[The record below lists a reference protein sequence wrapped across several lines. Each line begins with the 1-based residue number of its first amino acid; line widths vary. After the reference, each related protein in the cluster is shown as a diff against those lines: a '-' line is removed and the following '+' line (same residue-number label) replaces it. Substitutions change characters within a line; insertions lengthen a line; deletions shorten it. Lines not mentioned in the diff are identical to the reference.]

1 MKVFPKWTLNK
12 MQYILVPIHHWL
24 DVNWKIPMLQSI
36 CSKWHFEVT
45 KTASKNA
52 ILKSWKIKQCLISP
66 NLILPFSA
74 DPYETNNLAPQKRDV
89 VLRLMSRL
97 AAFEAT
103 MIPPG
108 SISFSLVQICSDWI
122 RFVVQNCLEL
132 VRFGQI
138 CPD

>member
-1 MKVFPKWTLNK
+1 MLN
-12 MQYILVPIHHWL
+12 L
-24 DVNWKIPMLQSI
+24 
-36 CSKWHFEVT
+36 T
-45 KTASKNA
+45 K
-52 ILKSWKIKQCLISP
+52 L

-108 SISFSLVQICSDWI
+108 SISFSLVQFSSDLL
-122 RFVVQNCLEL
+122 RSA
-132 VRFGQI
+132 QI
-138 CPD
+138 CLVLLRFARTCYILFMKTYSVDEEFGLFSKIYL